1 VLLFEGADGPQP
13 QSTMI
18 PVDGFDLIDSI
29 GSDELELVFGV
40 NFLQLN
46 VGNVEDFSLVKF
58 CFITISVAYFG
69 AILKYFEDSG

>member
-1 VLLFEGADGPQP
+1 MLLFKGTDGPQP

-18 PVDGFDLIDSI
+18 SVDCFDLIDSI

-40 NFLQLN
+40 NFLQLD
-46 VGNVEDFSLVKF
+46 VGNVEGFSWLKIY
-58 CFITISVAYFG
+58 FITISVAYSG